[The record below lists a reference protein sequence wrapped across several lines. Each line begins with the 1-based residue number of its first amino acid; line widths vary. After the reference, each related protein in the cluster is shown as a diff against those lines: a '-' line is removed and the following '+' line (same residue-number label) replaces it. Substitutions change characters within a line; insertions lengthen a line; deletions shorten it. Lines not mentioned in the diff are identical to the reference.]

1 MRTIVLGGDGFCGWA
16 SALRLSKKGHDVYIV
31 DNLSRRKIDRI
42 LKTNSLTPI
51 KSIKQRIYTWNKIN
65 KKKIKFYNI
74 DISKDFK
81 GLDSLIKKIKPDTI
95 VHFAE
100 QRSAPYSMKSIES
113 RNYTITNNLISNN
126 NVLYSIAKNN
136 KKIHLIHLGTMGVY
150 GYDFSKY
157 LIPEGYY
164 KAKLFIKSNVIN
176 TKILHPASPGSIYH
190 LTKAQDELLFQF
202 YQNMYGLK
210 ITDLHQGVVWGTNTN
225 ETLLH
230 KDLCNRYDYDGDYGT
245 VLNRFIMQAALKF
258 PLTIHGSGNQV
269 RPFININNTADCILL
284 ASENKKRF
292 NKVNI
297 FNQLTETHRLIN
309 LAKKIGSISN
319 CKIQHL
325 KNPRIENENNT
336 LIAKPMGLIELGLKP
351 IYLSKDF
358 LIKEIEFVKKYLKRA
373 DKKKILAKSKWK
385 IN

>member
-1 MRTIVLGGDGFCGWA
+1 MRTLILGGDGFCGWA
-16 SALRLSKKGHDVYIV
+16 SALRLSRKGHDVYIV

-42 LKTNSLTPI
+42 LKTKSLTPI
-51 KSIKQRIYTWNKIN
+51 KSINQRIYTWNKIN

-81 GLDSLIKKIKPDTI
+81 GLDYLIKKIKPDTI

-113 RNYTITNNLISNN
+113 RNYTITNNLITNN

-309 LAKKIGSISN
+309 LAKKISSISN

>member
-1 MRTIVLGGDGFCGWA
+1 
-16 SALRLSKKGHDVYIV
+16 
-31 DNLSRRKIDRI
+31 
-42 LKTNSLTPI
+42 
-51 KSIKQRIYTWNKIN
+51 
-65 KKKIKFYNI
+65 
-74 DISKDFK
+74 
-81 GLDSLIKKIKPDTI
+81 
-95 VHFAE
+95 
-100 QRSAPYSMKSIES
+100 
-113 RNYTITNNLISNN
+113 
-126 NVLYSIAKNN
+126 
-136 KKIHLIHLGTMGVY
+136 
-150 GYDFSKY
+150 
-157 LIPEGYY
+157 
-164 KAKLFIKSNVIN
+164 
-176 TKILHPASPGSIYH
+176 
-190 LTKAQDELLFQF
+190 
-202 YQNMYGLK
+202 MYGLK

-309 LAKKIGSISN
+309 LAKKISSISN